1 MALLVFLTFL
11 SLITNQYVPVWM
23 KDSEAGHMGEAL
35 GQIGTFKTNI
45 DLQILSARAAADA
58 GHHYIP
64 VTTYATVKLGVDG
77 VPIFSQPTQGALVV
91 DSTQAPWTVQFQYNV
106 SGKMTNVSEWT
117 CACGGNVV
125 LSVANRYFPQQAV
138 AYENGALIRWQVDGQ
153 VVKAEPSFQ
162 ALVTSTTVQVD
173 FSLIQLFG
181 SGGVAGATAEG
192 LQARLIA

>member
-11 SLITNQYVPVWM
+11 SLITKQYVPVWM

-45 DLQILSARAAADA
+45 DLQILAARAANDA

-64 VTTYATVKLGVDG
+64 VTTYSTVKLGVDG

-91 DSTQAPWTVQFQYNV
+91 DASQAPWTIQFQYNV
-106 SGKMTNVSEWT
+106 SGKRTNVSEWS

-138 AYENGALIRWQVDGQ
+138 AYENGALIRWQLDGQ
-153 VVKAEPSFQ
+153 VVKGEPSFQ
-162 ALVTSTTVQVD
+162 VLVASTSVRVD
-173 FSLIQLFG
+173 FTLVQLFG
-181 SGGVAGATAEG
+181 SGGVAGTTAEG
-192 LQARLIA
+192 LQSRLI